1 MNNASGVTPEEIL
14 KDVLA
19 THPCYNEEAHRK
31 YARMH
36 LPVAP
41 KCNIQCNYCNRKY
54 DCSNESRPGVT
65 SEVLTPE
72 QAAEKVAFVKEK
84 IPNLKVIGI
93 AGPGDPLANE
103 ETFDTLALLKERFP
117 DLTPC
122 ISTNGLALPENV
134 DRLFDL
140 GVRFVTVTINAER
153 PEVGAEVYHSVLWNG
168 KRYTGKEGAEIL
180 LNNQLKGIELCAS
193 KGMLVKT
200 NIVMIP
206 GINTDTIPDLVKKVK
221 SLGAY
226 IVNILPLIPV
236 PGTAF
241 ENRSGPTP
249 AERKALMDRCSL
261 DARMMRHCKQCRA
274 DAIGLLNED
283 RSAEFAGCGFGR
295 GDGCGPVEQGPNMV
309 AFNLG
314 KRFTV
319 AVASDGGEMVDA
331 GFGNAGR
338 FLVYRVEEGQ
348 IRMLRKVNPKD
359 LDSETVGKSHRDHIE
374 AVVNLLDDCD
384 IIVVKEIGDLPMSII
399 SSRGK
404 TTKVFKGTVREA
416 VSSLM

>member
-1 MNNASGVTPEEIL
+1 MTPEETL
-14 KDVLA
+14 KEVLA

-36 LPVAP
+36 VPVAP

-65 SEVLTPE
+65 SEVLTPA
-72 QAAEKVAFVKEK
+72 QAADKIAFVKER
-84 IPNLKVIGI
+84 IPELKVIGI

-103 ETFDTLALLKERFP
+103 ETFETLALVKQRFP
-117 DLTPC
+117 ELTPC
-122 ISTNGLALPENV
+122 ISTNGLALPDSV

-140 GVRFVTVTINAER
+140 GVRFVTVTINAADAEI
-153 PEVGAEVYHSVLWNG
+153 GAQIYHSVLWDG

-180 LNNQLKGIELCAS
+180 LRNQLKGIELCAK

-206 GINTDTIPDLVKKVK
+206 GINADTIPELVKKVK

-236 PGTAF
+236 PGTVFGDRA
-241 ENRSGPTP
+241 GPTP

-274 DAIGLLNED
+274 DAIGLLGED
-283 RSAEFAGCGFGR
+283 RSGEFAGCGFGR
-295 GDGCGPVEQGPNMV
+295 GDGCGPVQDVPNMISIDT
-309 AFNLG
+309 G
-314 KRFTV
+314 KDFTV
-319 AVASDGGEMVDA
+319 AVASDSGSEVDA

-338 FLVYRVEEGQ
+338 FLVYRVRNSNPEF
-348 IRMLRKVNPKD
+348 LREVSPRD
-359 LDSETVGKSHRDHIE
+359 LDSSTAGRPHREHIE
-374 AVVNLLDDCD
+374 DIVNLLDDCD
-384 IIVVKEIGDLPMSII
+384 IIIVREIGDMPRSVISNRGKRVVLSSDTVRKAI
-399 SSRGK
+399 SS
-404 TTKVFKGTVREA
+404 
-416 VSSLM
+416 LL